1 MGGRGRGGCDLK
13 VWGDM
18 GLGKEPRRGKWGRR
32 KRGGGGVG
40 EECREECRGEGRNG
54 WEG

>member
-1 MGGRGRGGCDLK
+1 MGGRGRGECDLK

-18 GLGKEPRRGKWGRR
+18 GLGKEPRRGYKGGR

-40 EECREECRGEGRNG
+40 EECRGEGRNG